1 MSDKRGGQRVCN
13 HDEGNVID
21 EDGDENDDV

>member
-1 MSDKRGGQRVCN
+1 MSDKRVGQRVCN
-13 HDEGNVID
+13 HDEDNVID